1 MVVPGR
7 EMLAKRRPRGTCLV
21 QIGLRADERG
31 SLLASGWCAFLW
43 LGELGARRDVG
54 SLWVKAHFM
63 LCFEAFC
70 ESVCWTKKSSS
81 PDLLAQTGAR
91 RLRGHICG
99 PWGPTA
105 LPASQGLQVGF
116 QGLSPWEGGAR
127 SVGLGTVGGG
137 MRLHGGSWGA
147 ATGAHERVFLGGSE
161 TLSPLARRCFL
172 PSHRPQWLQA
182 LELPVPLSRLAQAA
196 PRAPRGGD
204 TCGKSA
210 PGVDGCEQGAWP
222 VWGSRCEILAFL
234 LLRC

>member
-1 MVVPGR
+1 M
-7 EMLAKRRPRGTCLV
+7 
-21 QIGLRADERG
+21 
-31 SLLASGWCAFLW
+31 
-43 LGELGARRDVG
+43 G
-54 SLWVKAHFM
+54 SLWVKAHFT

-137 MRLHGGSWGA
+137 MRLHRGSWGA
-147 ATGAHERVFLGGSE
+147 ATWG
-161 TLSPLARRCFL
+161 
-172 PSHRPQWLQA
+172 
-182 LELPVPLSRLAQAA
+182 
-196 PRAPRGGD
+196 PRASLPWR
-204 TCGKSA
+204 
-210 PGVDGCEQGAWP
+210 
-222 VWGSRCEILAFL
+222 L
-234 LLRC
+234 